1 MDPALLICE
10 GSPSTPPMNLQLLEF
25 SNKRATG
32 NIVIHKSLII
42 SALRNQINA
51 LSRPVH
57 GFESRTRC
65 QFDIEDML
73 GVVAQIPQ

>member
-1 MDPALLICE
+1 MDPALLVCE
-10 GSPSTPPMNLQLLEF
+10 GSPSTPKMSLRLLEL

-32 NIVIHKSLII
+32 NIVVHKSLVI
-42 SALRNQINA
+42 SVLRKQISA

-65 QFDIEDML
+65 REI
-73 GVVAQIPQ
+73 